1 MLKANQPSLSDD
13 EEQYRICRVLES
25 IADEKFSFLTCIM
38 FSHKLCWL
46 INLSLRIMVLK
57 ILIGVLCVC
66 EKSSKVIIFLQSL
79 SMGRCSSFQVISKEA
94 DSQNRKSLLILRK
107 IFHVV
112 GGLRDSV

>member
-1 MLKANQPSLSDD
+1 MNDERCKIAMLKANQPSLSDD

-66 EKSSKVIIFLQSL
+66 V
-79 SMGRCSSFQVISKEA
+79 
-94 DSQNRKSLLILRK
+94 RKAQK
-107 IFHVV
+107 
-112 GGLRDSV
+112 